1 MTGTG
6 TVVVVVQDVNDHSP
20 EYTQSIYRADVL
32 ENAPI
37 GTKVVQVSAVDGDS
51 GVNALIR

>member
-37 GTKVVQVSAVDGDS
+37 GTKVVQVSAVDGDT